1 MAGAAWATPE
11 VLERLFRDSFD
22 SKGFVREGAV
32 PVLAKGTFAVV
43 FKVRA
48 SAREKSPRSSSMK
61 RCAHAS
67 QKHHV
72 QLAAAADAHASGNI
86 TFSNAHGSCQSSW
99 NLPWVGSFINKP
111 SLGWEAPL
119 MNIQWV
125 GRLINERRRPRA
137 RVAACA
143 RFRV

>member
-1 MAGAAWATPE
+1 MATGAEWAKPE

-43 FKVRA
+43 FKVR
-48 SAREKSPRSSSMK
+48 SIARAQSPRTSSMK

-72 QLAAAADAHASGNI
+72 HLAATADANASGNM
-86 TFSNAHGSCQSSW
+86 TFSNAHGSCQSSGNLRGSAASLI
-99 NLPWVGSFINKP
+99 NLPWVGSSINKP
-111 SLGWEAPL
+111 P
-119 MNIQWV
+119 V
-125 GRLINERRRPRA
+125 GRK
-137 RVAACA
+137 
-143 RFRV
+143 FD